1 MENVSGTQKSNRA
14 HSSKGRPNEARIP
27 EGKSRVVK
35 QLDIQSS
42 TLRQHEKIP
51 RSQSNITVPQPFA
64 LATDRRAS
72 LGGGQVKT
80 LGKNQVEI

>member
-1 MENVSGTQKSNRA
+1 MENVSGTQKFKRA
-14 HSSKGRPNEARIP
+14 QSSKGRPNEVRIP
-27 EGKSRVVK
+27 EGKSRVAK
-35 QLDIQSS
+35 QLDTHSG

-51 RSQSNITVPQPFA
+51 RSQSNFTVPQPFA

-80 LGKNQVEI
+80 LGRNQVEI